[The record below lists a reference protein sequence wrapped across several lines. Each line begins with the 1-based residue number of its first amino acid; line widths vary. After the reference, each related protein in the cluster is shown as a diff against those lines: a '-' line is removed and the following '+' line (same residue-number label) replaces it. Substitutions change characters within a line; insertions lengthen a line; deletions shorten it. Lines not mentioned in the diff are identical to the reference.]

1 MTTQNNEQKPTL
13 KEALSVSLEKH
24 TAIQK
29 QALESQEGL
38 VEALEN
44 ANNLCEDYK
53 CFLQDVE
60 REVLDV
66 NNANLQERL
75 NNIWALIKARKDYN
89 FFI

>member
-13 KEALSVSLEKH
+13 KEALCVALEKH

-29 QALESQEGL
+29 QALMSQEKW
-38 VEALEN
+38 VEALED
-44 ANNLCEDYK
+44 ASILCQDYK

-66 NNANLQERL
+66 NNVNLQERL
-75 NNIWALIKARKDYN
+75 NNIWALIKARKDDN

>member
-13 KEALSVSLEKH
+13 KEALSVSLERH
-24 TAIQK
+24 ATIQK

-44 ANNLCEDYK
+44 ANNLADDYK

-60 REVLDV
+60 REVLNIKSDP
-66 NNANLQERL
+66 QERL
-75 NNIWALIKARKDYN
+75 NNIWALVEARKDYN
-89 FFI
+89 IY

>member
-29 QALESQEGL
+29 QALESQEGV
-38 VEALEN
+38 VEVLEN
-44 ANNLCEDYK
+44 ANNAIYNYK

-60 REVLDV
+60 REVLDIK
-66 NNANLQERL
+66 NDEKERL
-75 NNIWALIKARKDYN
+75 NNIWALVKARKDCN
-89 FFI
+89 F